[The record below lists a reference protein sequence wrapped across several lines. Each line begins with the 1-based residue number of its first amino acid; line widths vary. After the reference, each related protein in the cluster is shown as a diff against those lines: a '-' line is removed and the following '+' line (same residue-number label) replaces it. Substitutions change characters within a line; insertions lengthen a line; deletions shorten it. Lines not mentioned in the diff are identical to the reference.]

1 VRLIFSLYFRKPSR
15 QTSMDKQTE
24 KVHLLIIGSGPA
36 GYTAAVYAARANLKP
51 VLYQGIQPGG
61 QLTITTEVENYPGFP
76 DGIQGPELMVHF
88 EKQATRMG
96 ADIRYGLAT
105 KVDFSSQPYK
115 VWIDEEKLIEAD
127 AVIIST
133 GASAKW
139 LNIESEQRLNGHG
152 VSACAVCDGFF
163 FRGKE
168 VAIVGAGD
176 TAAEEALYLS
186 KLCSTVHMFIRRD
199 EMRASKVMQ
208 DRVASTPNIRMYWN
222 TETEEILGD
231 HTVTAVRIRNNKT
244 GEKTEIPIK
253 GFFVAIGHTPNS
265 EIFKGFINMDDA
277 GYIRTI
283 AGSSRTNV
291 EGVFAAGDVQDKI
304 YRQAVTAA
312 GSGCMAAL
320 DAERYLSEKGLG

>member
-1 VRLIFSLYFRKPSR
+1 
-15 QTSMDKQTE
+15 MDNQTE
-24 KVHLLIIGSGPA
+24 KVNLLIIGSGPA
-36 GYTAAVYAARANLKP
+36 GYTAAIYASRANLKP

-76 DGIQGPELMVHF
+76 EGVQGPELMVHF
-88 EKQATRMG
+88 EQQAKRMG

-115 VWIDEEKLIEAD
+115 VQIDEEKWIEAN

-139 LNIESEQRLNGHG
+139 LGIESEQRLNGYG

-186 KLCSTVHMFIRRD
+186 KLTSNVHMFVRRD

-208 DRVASTPNIRMYWN
+208 ERVKSTPNIKTYWN
-222 TETEEILGD
+222 TETDEILGEK
-231 HTVTAVRIRNNKT
+231 TVEGVRIKNNKT
-244 GEKTEIPIK
+244 GEKTEIPVK

-265 EIFKGFINMDDA
+265 EIFKGFIDMDEA
-277 GYIRTI
+277 GYIKTI
-283 AGSSRTNV
+283 PGTSKTNL

-320 DAERYLSEKGLG
+320 DAERYLSEKGFH

>member
-1 VRLIFSLYFRKPSR
+1 
-15 QTSMDKQTE
+15 MENNQTE
-24 KVHLLIIGSGPA
+24 RVNLLIIGSGPA
-36 GYTAAVYAARANLKP
+36 GYTAAIYAARANLKP

-61 QLTITTEVENYPGFP
+61 QLTITTDVENFPGFP

-88 EKQATRMG
+88 EKQAQRMG

-105 KVDFSSQPYK
+105 KVDLSARPYK
-115 VWIDEEKLIEAD
+115 VWIDEEKLIEAESI
-127 AVIIST
+127 IIST
-133 GASAKW
+133 GASARW
-139 LNIESEQRLNGHG
+139 LNIESEQRLNGYG

-186 KLCSTVHMFIRRD
+186 KLCSNVHMLIRRD

-208 DRVASTPNIRMYWN
+208 DRVKNTPNIKIYWN
-222 TETEEILGD
+222 SETDEILGEK
-231 HTVTAVRIRNNKT
+231 TVEAVRIKNNQS
-244 GEKTEIPIK
+244 GEKVEVPVK

-265 EIFKGFINMDDA
+265 DIFKGFIDMDEA
-277 GYIRTI
+277 GYIKTI
-283 AGSSRTNV
+283 PGSSKTNV
-291 EGVFAAGDVQDKI
+291 EGIFAAGDVQDKI

-320 DAERYLSEKGLG
+320 DAERYLSEKGIH

>member
-1 VRLIFSLYFRKPSR
+1 MEGS
-15 QTSMDKQTE
+15 E
-24 KVHLLIIGSGPA
+24 KVQLLIIGSGPA

-76 DGIQGPELMVHF
+76 DGVQGPELMIHF
-88 EKQATRMG
+88 EKQASRMG
-96 ADIRYGLAT
+96 ADLRYGLAT
-105 KVDFSSQPYK
+105 KVDLSAQPYK
-115 VWIDEEKLIEAD
+115 VWIDEEKIIETHAI
-127 AVIIST
+127 VIAT

-139 LNIESEQRLNGHG
+139 LGIESEQRLNGHG

-186 KLCSTVHMFIRRD
+186 KLCTTVHMIVRKE

-208 DRVASTPNIRMYWN
+208 DRVKNTANIKIYWN
-222 TETEEILGD
+222 SETDEVIGEKI
-231 HTVTAVRIRNNKT
+231 VEAVRIRNNKT
-244 GEKTEIPIK
+244 GEKTEIAVK
-253 GFFVAIGHTPNS
+253 GFFVAIGHQPNS
-265 EIFKGFINMDDA
+265 DIFNGMLDMDDA
-277 GYIRTI
+277 GYIKTI
-283 AGSSRTNV
+283 PGTSRTNI

-320 DAERYLSEKGLG
+320 DAERYLSEKGFH

>member
-1 VRLIFSLYFRKPSR
+1 MENSS
-15 QTSMDKQTE
+15 TE
-24 KVHLLIIGSGPA
+24 RTHLLIIGSGPA
-36 GYTAAVYAARANLKP
+36 GYTAAIYAARANLKP

-76 DGIQGPELMVHF
+76 EGIQGPELMVHF
-88 EKQATRMG
+88 EKQAERMG
-96 ADIRYGLAT
+96 ADLRYGLAT
-105 KVDFSSQPYK
+105 KVDFSSLPYK
-115 VWIDEEKLIEAD
+115 VWIDDEKCIEAD
-127 AVIIST
+127 AVIIAT

-139 LNIESEQRLNGHG
+139 LNIPSEQRLNGYG

-186 KLCSTVHMFIRRD
+186 KLCSTVHMLVRRD

-208 DRVASTPNIRMYWN
+208 DRVKNAENIKIYWN
-222 TETEEILGD
+222 TETDEVL
-231 HTVTAVRIRNNKT
+231 
-244 GEKTEIPIK
+244 GEKTVEGVRLKNRGSGEEQVIPVK

-265 EIFKGFINMDDA
+265 DVFKDWLEMDES
-277 GYIRTI
+277 GYILTQPGT
-283 AGSSRTNV
+283 AKTNV

-320 DAERYLSEKGLG
+320 DAERYLSAKGI